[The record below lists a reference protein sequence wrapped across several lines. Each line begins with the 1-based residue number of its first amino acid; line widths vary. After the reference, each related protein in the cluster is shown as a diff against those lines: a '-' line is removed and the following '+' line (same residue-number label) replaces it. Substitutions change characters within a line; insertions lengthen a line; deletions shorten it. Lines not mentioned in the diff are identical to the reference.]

1 MKKTVWGVL
10 STAKIGVTKVIP
22 ALLQSDA
29 IRVKGLASRSLEAA
43 QGAVAALGLEQAYG
57 SYEEILADP
66 EIEVIYNP
74 LPNHLHVPLTLMAA
88 KAGKHVLCEKPMA
101 LTAAGLDQ
109 LAEFSGQVH
118 IMEAFMVRHSTQWL
132 EARRLI
138 RDGTIGAP
146 HVIQSYFSYENLDD
160 TNIRNKV
167 EWGGG
172 GLMDIGCYC
181 IVAGRYFFEAEPFR
195 AMALVERSERF
206 GTDVI
211 TSGMLDFGQ
220 GRQLTFAVSTMLGRS
235 QCVNIF
241 GPKARLSLP
250 IPFNQPVAS
259 PSHIVV
265 DSGQTLDGGQAVTH
279 TLQTSNQYQ
288 LMGEAFSRAVRG
300 EEPLP
305 YGLDDARA
313 NMRVIDALFA
323 SEKSGGWEKV

>member
-1 MKKTVWGVL
+1 MTKTVWGIL
-10 STAKIGVTKVIP
+10 STAKIGVNKVIP

-43 QGAVAALGLEQAYG
+43 QGAVDALGLEQAYG
-57 SYEEILADP
+57 SYEDLLADP

-74 LPNHLHVPLTLMAA
+74 LPNHLHIPLTLQAA
-88 KAGKHVLCEKPMA
+88 RAGKHVLCEKPIA
-101 LTAAGLDQ
+101 LNAAEIDQ
-109 LAEFSGQVH
+109 LAGTGVQ

-132 EARRLI
+132 EARRLV
-138 RDGTIGAP
+138 RDGAIGTP
-146 HVIQSYFSYENLDD
+146 HMIQSWFSYENLDD
-160 TNIRNKV
+160 NNIRNKV

-181 IVAGRYFFEAEPFR
+181 IVAGRYFFEAEPVR

-235 QCVNIF
+235 QGINIF
-241 GPKARLSLP
+241 GPRARLSLP
-250 IPFNQPVAS
+250 IPFNQPVTS
-259 PSHIVV
+259 PSHIIV

-288 LMGEAFSRAVRG
+288 LMGEAFSQAVRG
-300 EEPLP
+300 DEPLA

-323 SEKSGGWEKV
+323 SEKSGRWEAV